1 LARRRLSE
9 AARSQLGSASRFAQR
24 SVYNKIDNPLNTKN
38 LILAPHVPA
47 HLLAL
52 MESVDAYEEISGKRL
67 ANGVR
72 DFLLSASPD
81 FALHLRS
88 ATEPDPWRFGFATI
102 HRIDNVVIGMCG
114 FAGPPDSDGVV
125 EIAYS
130 IAPDYEG
137 RGYAT
142 EAAGALIE
150 FASQSSLV
158 RTISAYTLREISAST
173 HVLEKCD
180 FRKTGELIDSEN
192 NPVWRWEKQV
202 KNDEGR
208 RKLECLNA

>member
-1 LARRRLSE
+1 
-9 AARSQLGSASRFAQR
+9 
-24 SVYNKIDNPLNTKN
+24 LNTKN
-38 LILAPHVPA
+38 LILVPHVPA

-81 FALHLRS
+81 FAVHLRS
-88 ATEPDPWRFGFATI
+88 ATEPDPWRFGFATV
-102 HRIDNVVIGMCG
+102 HKIDNVVIGMCG

-150 FASQSSLV
+150 FASQSSHV
-158 RTISAYTLREISAST
+158 RTISAYTLREINAST
-173 HVLEKCD
+173 RVLEKCD

-202 KNDEGR
+202 KNDEARMTKDEGS
-208 RKLECLNA
+208 LNA

>member
-1 LARRRLSE
+1 
-9 AARSQLGSASRFAQR
+9 
-24 SVYNKIDNPLNTKN
+24 
-38 LILAPHVPA
+38 
-47 HLLAL
+47 
-52 MESVDAYEEISGKRL
+52 MESVDAYEEISGRRL
-67 ANGVR
+67 AHGVR

-202 KNDEGR
+202 KNDEARMTKDEGSS
-208 RKLECLNA
+208 NA

>member
-1 LARRRLSE
+1 MT
-9 AARSQLGSASRFAQR
+9 SASRFAER
-24 SVYNKIDNPLNTKN
+24 SVYRKIDNQLKTKN
-38 LILAPHVPA
+38 LTLVPHVPA

-81 FALHLRS
+81 FAVQLRS
-88 ATEPDPWRFGFATI
+88 ATEPDPWKFGFATI
-102 HRIDNVVIGMCG
+102 HEIDNVVIGMCG

-150 FASQSSLV
+150 FASQSSRV
-158 RTISAYTLREISAST
+158 RTISAYTLREINAST
-173 HVLEKCD
+173 HVLEKCGL
-180 FRKTGELIDSEN
+180 RKTGELIDSEN
-192 NPVWRWEKQV
+192 NPVWRWEKPV
-202 KNDEGR
+202 SSRTE
-208 RKLECLNA
+208 